1 MLLTL
6 LDNPAETSSVETS
19 KFLQFKKFK
28 LTCIYFSQV
37 TVIQEVELSNFKIVW
52 YKGEFSVMS
61 KYFLSLYYIQS
72 KSTTIW
78 LIRAIDIHSLPLQM

>member
-6 LDNPAETSSVETS
+6 LDNPPETSSVETI

-37 TVIQEVELSNFKIVW
+37 TVMQEVELSNFKIVW
-52 YKGEFSVMS
+52 YKGVMS

-78 LIRAIDIHSLPLQM
+78 LIRAIDIHNLPLQM